1 MVFFCGT
8 FLRQLLTVLTVMLSV
23 PSLGRFVIKDKHVRV
38 STKQVGSDCAVEGRA
53 TFEGLWRR
61 QPACV
66 GEDGNVEPRNDL
78 ETVPEA

>member
-8 FLRQLLTVLTVMLSV
+8 FLRQLLAVLTVMLSV
-23 PSLGRFVIKDKHVRV
+23 PGLGRFVIQDEHVCV
-38 STKQVGSDCAVEGRA
+38 STKQVGSDCTVEGRA

-61 QPACV
+61 QPACG

-78 ETVPEA
+78 EMVLEA